1 MGWISVPGEGS
12 FAFNFFVALVSTLF
26 LTAAYP
32 LWNQVVT
39 EVTAAQ
45 VEALEKLELA

>member
-1 MGWISVPGEGS
+1 VGLIAFPGEGA
-12 FAFNFFVALVSTLF
+12 FAFNFLFALISTLF

-32 LWNQVVT
+32 LWKQVVT